1 MMRRFLSVLALATL
15 CMLMASCLGQDVV
28 KLEKL
33 SPNEKYKADLIEGDT
48 GAVGGWESAVLVS
61 QTSPSMWTR
70 LLGHEHETVFGIP
83 LRSTHVTFAWTNDEH
98 LSVIC
103 TGCDVD
109 KIELQ
114 RNAWKSVT
122 ISYEVNGSGAAN
134 R

>member
-1 MMRRFLSVLALATL
+1 MRRFLSVLALVTL

-48 GAVGGWESAVLVS
+48 GAVGGWESAVVVS
-61 QTSPSMWTR
+61 QTSPGMWTR
-70 LLGHEHETVFGIP
+70 LLGHERETVFGVP
-83 LRSTHVTFAWTNDEH
+83 LRSTHVTFSWTNDGQ
-98 LSVIC
+98 LGITCS
-103 TGCDVD
+103 GCDAA

-114 RNAWKSVT
+114 RNAWKDVKVSYY
-122 ISYEVNGSGAAN
+122 ISGTHSSN